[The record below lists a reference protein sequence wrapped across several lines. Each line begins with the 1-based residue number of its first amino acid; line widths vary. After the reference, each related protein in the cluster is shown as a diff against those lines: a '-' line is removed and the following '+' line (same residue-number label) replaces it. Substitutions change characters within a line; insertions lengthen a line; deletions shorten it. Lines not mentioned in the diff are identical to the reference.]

1 MYNKLKWQFIKYA
14 ILVCSYFYKTY
25 IDFFWWISKKTFMMK
40 RMPCKEEKVYL
51 FPLFSEELLFPRKR
65 KEWVHRST
73 YFFDVAYHIDLPN
86 PHRNNG
92 DCNQDILISCIVYNV
107 VLYHRICLWSIK
119 VVTLGSF
126 YLYLIRLISCAIL
139 WFEKIKIGTTFDYSQ
154 NYSLSIRKPG
164 ILLKEIM

>member
-1 MYNKLKWQFIKYA
+1 M
-14 ILVCSYFYKTY
+14 KTY

-51 FPLFSEELLFPRKR
+51 FPLFSEELLFPWKR
-65 KEWVHRST
+65 KEWLHRST
-73 YFFDVAYHIDLPN
+73 YCFDVVYPINLPN

-107 VLYHRICLWSIK
+107 VLYHRIYLWSIK

-126 YLYLIRLISCAIL
+126 YLIRLISCEIL
-139 WFEKIKIGTTFDYSQ
+139 RFEKVKIGTTFDYSQ
-154 NYSLSIRKPG
+154 NYSLSIWKPD